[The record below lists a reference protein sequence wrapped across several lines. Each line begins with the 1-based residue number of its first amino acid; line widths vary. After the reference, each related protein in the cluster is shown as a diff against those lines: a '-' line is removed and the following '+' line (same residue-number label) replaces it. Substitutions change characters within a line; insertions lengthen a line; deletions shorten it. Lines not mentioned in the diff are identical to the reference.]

1 MACGLATRRLCPYA
15 RLSACFSALERLRLA
30 HLLIC
35 TAMNR
40 PATYSSARRL
50 VLSICY
56 VLNITIPT
64 GPAVAA
70 RVPLVRS
77 WAASASCNDRGSQG
91 PGARRGSVYL
101 RCAKSYC
108 KVSWHPVLRDL
119 RKEPGFPCGQPVRHV
134 WRHATDLEYF
144 Q

>member
-1 MACGLATRRLCPYA
+1 MR
-15 RLSACFSALERLRLA
+15 
-30 HLLIC
+30 
-35 TAMNR
+35 TAMKR
-40 PATYSSARRL
+40 PATYSNAAVRL

-77 WAASASCNDRGSQG
+77 WAASSSCNDRGSQG

-101 RCAKSYC
+101 RRAKPYC

-119 RKEPGFPCGQPVRHV
+119 RKEPGFPSGQPVRHV

-144 Q
+144 

>member
-1 MACGLATRRLCPYA
+1 MR
-15 RLSACFSALERLRLA
+15 
-30 HLLIC
+30 
-35 TAMNR
+35 TAMKR
-40 PATYSSARRL
+40 PATYSNAAVRL

-77 WAASASCNDRGSQG
+77 WAAPASCNDRRSQG

-101 RCAKSYC
+101 RRA
-108 KVSWHPVLRDL
+108 
-119 RKEPGFPCGQPVRHV
+119 
-134 WRHATDLEYF
+134 
-144 Q
+144 